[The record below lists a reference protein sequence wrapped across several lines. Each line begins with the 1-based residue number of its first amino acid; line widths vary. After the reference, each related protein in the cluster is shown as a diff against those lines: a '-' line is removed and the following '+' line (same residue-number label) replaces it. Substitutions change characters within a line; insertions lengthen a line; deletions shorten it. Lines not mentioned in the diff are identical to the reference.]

1 MHEIF
6 GISMAHPMDSASCNW
21 MVYVG
26 FPVPRRWWCSRTRD
40 GGRIITSQY
49 TGPCPFG
56 PKIASEA
63 DQPRDLAGLAWTC
76 PKCQTFCSLP
86 KLMCFWAFLGD
97 FPDFLFHLKFLPS
110 EQVSAGWSV
119 RCAGYC
125 ITAPATCLQPR
136 PHPPRSSQL
145 HQPSVPIII
154 CTSEYLSQSCL
165 QSVCKVYCNVQCAS
179 FISSIS
185 GYHTSPC
192 PNAIFP
198 KSKIKNVFIFLI
210 NGFTLGVPLCTLLI
224 FVWVG
229 RSVLAWK
236 SGGEKYLTNFVQCTR
251 SFTFT
256 AKLQPNLKYTN

>member
-1 MHEIF
+1 MKYLVYRWRIQWTVHLVI
-6 GISMAHPMDSASCNW
+6 W

-76 PKCQTFCSLP
+76 PKCQTFCSLT

-97 FPDFLFHLKFLPS
+97 FPDFLFHLPS

-145 HQPSVPIII
+145 HQIQIQNQLSSAISPHPPSRFHQPTFQFRRGPIKLVNHPPR
-154 CTSEYLSQSCL
+154 SSQ
-165 QSVCKVYCNVQCAS
+165 
-179 FISSIS
+179 F
-185 GYHTSPC
+185 H
-192 PNAIFP
+192 
-198 KSKIKNVFIFLI
+198 
-210 NGFTLGVPLCTLLI
+210 
-224 FVWVG
+224 
-229 RSVLAWK
+229 
-236 SGGEKYLTNFVQCTR
+236 
-251 SFTFT
+251 
-256 AKLQPNLKYTN
+256 QPTIQVHQDRPQTQY

>member
-97 FPDFLFHLKFLPS
+97 FPDFLFHLKF
-110 EQVSAGWSV
+110 
-119 RCAGYC
+119 C
-125 ITAPATCLQPR
+125 
-136 PHPPRSSQL
+136 H
-145 HQPSVPIII
+145 
-154 CTSEYLSQSCL
+154 LSKCQAVGLS
-165 QSVCKVYCNVQCAS
+165 
-179 FISSIS
+179 
-185 GYHTSPC
+185 
-192 PNAIFP
+192 
-198 KSKIKNVFIFLI
+198 
-210 NGFTLGVPLCTLLI
+210 GVPGIASRRLDIWRDRCDRRSRKFLCELRKCL
-224 FVWVG
+224 G
-229 RSVLAWK
+229 KQREML
-236 SGGEKYLTNFVQCTR
+236 YNFTPKLR
-251 SFTFT
+251 NFTDF
-256 AKLQPNLKYTN
+256 A